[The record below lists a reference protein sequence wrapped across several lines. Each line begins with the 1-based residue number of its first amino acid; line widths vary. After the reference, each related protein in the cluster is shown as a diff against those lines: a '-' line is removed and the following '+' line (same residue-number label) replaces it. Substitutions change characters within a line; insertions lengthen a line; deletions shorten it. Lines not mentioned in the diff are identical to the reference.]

1 MKWEKNKRRGV
12 AMYVEGVMVNS
23 GDRTGD
29 VTVVWDNKN
38 EEWHHWTGLYHC
50 LHLPLSH
57 THTLSLCFQCPLVR
71 CVVVTWESAQ
81 SRHARTDHWSENEPR
96 CQRVSS
102 LHATQTDTNT
112 ATTRTWTQTFRNE
125 TAAQR
130 YAYPLTQMWY
140 AQLISFSEGP
150 TASILSHTDIVEH
163 TRVTQTRYLCLCV
176 TVLLNN
182 TSLTHQSCDFKGW
195 HMLRKGGERDRGKW
209 EVGGREGETKTKI
222 QDEQWRGGQQRSDR
236 WLSDSSQCL
245 PMMLNR
251 NTFCV
256 GLTACLPVLSLSQ
269 PLGNTLYW
277 GSWAFY

>member
-112 ATTRTWTQTFRNE
+112 AMTRTWTQTFRNE

-140 AQLISFSEGP
+140 AQLIQRGTHSKHSEP
-150 TASILSHTDIVEH
+150 HRH
-163 TRVTQTRYLCLCV
+163 
-176 TVLLNN
+176 
-182 TSLTHQSCDFKGW
+182 
-195 HMLRKGGERDRGKW
+195 
-209 EVGGREGETKTKI
+209 
-222 QDEQWRGGQQRSDR
+222 
-236 WLSDSSQCL
+236 
-245 PMMLNR
+245 
-251 NTFCV
+251 
-256 GLTACLPVLSLSQ
+256 
-269 PLGNTLYW
+269 
-277 GSWAFY
+277 SWAHTCHTNTVSVFVCDGAAE